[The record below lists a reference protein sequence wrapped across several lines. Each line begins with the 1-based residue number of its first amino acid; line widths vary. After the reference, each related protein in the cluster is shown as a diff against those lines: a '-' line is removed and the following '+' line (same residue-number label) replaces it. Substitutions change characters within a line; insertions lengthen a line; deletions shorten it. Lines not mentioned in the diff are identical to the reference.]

1 MIYTDRFRFSQR
13 NSRTYHMRLHALR
26 TAALL
31 YTEGTLTGEDA
42 ARYVGT
48 SPENWDAYCRDH
60 GVELPEVGHAE
71 DRAA

>member
-1 MIYTDRFRFSQR
+1 
-13 NSRTYHMRLHALR
+13 MRLHALR

-31 YTEGTLTGEDA
+31 YTEGTLSGEDA

-48 SPENWDAYCRDH
+48 SRENWVTYCRAH
-60 GVELPEVGHAE
+60 GVELPDPASSGD

>member
-1 MIYTDRFRFSQR
+1 MQ
-13 NSRTYHMRLHALR
+13 LHALR

-48 SPENWDAYCRDH
+48 SPENWDAYCRAH
-60 GVELPEVGHAE
+60 GVELPDAAVSGDE
-71 DRAA
+71 RAA

>member
-1 MIYTDRFRFSQR
+1 
-13 NSRTYHMRLHALR
+13 MRLHALR

-31 YTEGTLTGEDA
+31 YAEGTLTGEDA

-60 GVELPEVGHAE
+60 GVELPEVGRAE

>member
-1 MIYTDRFRFSQR
+1 MQ
-13 NSRTYHMRLHALR
+13 LHALR

-48 SPENWDAYCRDH
+48 SPENWHAYCRAH
-60 GVELPEVGHAE
+60 GVELPEAAGLTDE
-71 DRAA
+71 RAA

>member
-1 MIYTDRFRFSQR
+1 MQ
-13 NSRTYHMRLHALR
+13 LHALR

-48 SPENWDAYCRDH
+48 SPENWDAYCRAH
-60 GVELPEVGHAE
+60 GVELPETVRPPDDHA
-71 DRAA
+71 A

>member
-1 MIYTDRFRFSQR
+1 
-13 NSRTYHMRLHALR
+13 MRLHALR

-31 YTEGTLTGEDA
+31 YTEGTLTDEDA

-48 SPENWDAYCRDH
+48 SPENWAAYCRGR
-60 GVELPEVGHAE
+60 GVPVSEPVVSPE

>member
-1 MIYTDRFRFSQR
+1 MSTDRFTFEHGIT
-13 NSRTYHMRLHALR
+13 RTYHMRLHALR

-48 SPENWDAYCRDH
+48 SPENWATYCRDH
-60 GVELPEVGHAE
+60 GVELSELGRAE

>member
-1 MIYTDRFRFSQR
+1 
-13 NSRTYHMRLHALR
+13 MRLHALR

-48 SPENWDAYCRDH
+48 SLENWETYCRAH
-60 GVELPEVGHAE
+60 GVELPDPTAAPD